1 MKTKKISA
9 TLAEKIS
16 QWRRTDLLNCDFP
29 TDLTDE
35 EQDAY
40 CDELCHQM
48 NQELRISRKMRSL
61 L

>member
-1 MKTKKISA
+1 MKTKKNSA

-40 CDELCHQM
+40 CDELCRQM
-48 NQELRISRKMRSL
+48 NQALRTL